1 MDPKI
6 AAKLYCRY
14 VTNNVPFFFLQPL
27 KMEEAYLNPRI
38 EVYHGVLEDDEIET
52 VKKLATPRVHFG
64 FKTINSSGFA
74 VFINFYLQFKRATVQ
89 NHKTGELEPAN
100 YRISK
105 SAWLKAEEHD
115 HIFKVFQ
122 IRMC

>member
-52 VKKLATPRVHFG
+52 VKKLATPRVNF
-64 FKTINSSGFA
+64 
-74 VFINFYLQFKRATVQ
+74 FYLLSKKKNTFNILFFIFSLSAPLFKITRRVSSSRPTTVFPNQ
-89 NHKTGELEPAN
+89 LG
-100 YRISK
+100 
-105 SAWLKAEEHD
+105 
-115 HIFKVFQ
+115 
-122 IRMC
+122 

>member
-52 VKKLATPRVHFG
+52 VKKLATPRVNIENLIQI
-64 FKTINSSGFA
+64 KTTFNI
-74 VFINFYLQFKRATVQ
+74 FIF
-89 NHKTGELEPAN
+89 
-100 YRISK
+100 
-105 SAWLKAEEHD
+105 
-115 HIFKVFQ
+115 
-122 IRMC
+122 